1 VSALIQTLRSLGGLR
16 LMARGAVG
24 IAGVAFF
31 IYLST
36 QLSAPG
42 MALLYADLNTKDSAQ
57 IVAKLETANVPFT
70 LKAGGTQIYVPA
82 DKALRLR
89 MTLAQEGLP
98 RDGSVGYEI
107 FDRSEGV
114 GSSSLVQN
122 VNRLRALEGELSRTI
137 RSMAQVSAA
146 RVHVV
151 LPKRQLFA
159 REREQPSA
167 SIILKTYRGEP
178 LSAGQVVAIQ
188 HLVAAAVPGLKPDR
202 ISIVDDR
209 GNLLARG
216 TKGGDTVRT
225 AARSADE
232 QRRVYESR
240 LAHKIE
246 TILGR
251 SLGPGKV
258 RAQVTA
264 DMDFDRIT
272 TAVEKYDPD
281 GRVVRSTQTDEEKT
295 TAQNKQAQKPVTAAN
310 NLRRTGQQ
318 ANENETGSSISTT
331 KTRERINY
339 EISKTVRNHVRVT
352 GDVKRVSVAVL
363 VDGTYT
369 VADGK
374 ATYQPRT
381 KEDLERI
388 TALVRSAIGFDA
400 KRGDVVQV
408 TNMQFAEGA
417 PKPDAKS
424 DEPFLGLYK
433 ADYMRI
439 AEVAVLAILSL
450 LVLLMVVR
458 PIVRRLIEPAP
469 AEPTT
474 PRLADQSGDT
484 AALPSPDGEGGE
496 GALDADAMIDLGKI
510 EGRVKA
516 STVKKVGDIVEK
528 HPEETVQIVRNWM
541 YQET

>member
-1 VSALIQTLRSLGGLR
+1 MSALIQTLRSLGGLR
-16 LMARGAVG
+16 LMALGAVG

-31 IYLST
+31 IYVSTRLSE
-36 QLSAPG
+36 PG
-42 MALLYADLNTKDSAQ
+42 MALLYADLDAKDSAQ

-82 DKALRLR
+82 DKALRMR

-98 RDGSVGYEI
+98 RGGSVGYEI

-122 VNRLRALEGELSRTI
+122 INRLRALEGELSRTI
-137 RSMAQVSAA
+137 RSIAMISAA

-167 SIILKTYRGEP
+167 SIILKTYRGET
-178 LSAGQVVAIQ
+178 LSGGQVVAIQ

-216 TKGGDTVRT
+216 TEGGETVRT

-264 DMDFDRIT
+264 NMDFDRIT
-272 TAVEKYDPD
+272 TAEEKYDPD

-318 ANENETGSSISTT
+318 GNENETGSSSSTT

-339 EISKTVRNHVRVT
+339 EISKTVRNHVRVSGT
-352 GDVKRVSVAVL
+352 VKRLSVAVL
-363 VDGTYT
+363 VDGTYA
-369 VADGK
+369 VAADGK
-374 ATYQPRT
+374 ATYQPRST
-381 KEDLERI
+381 QDLERL

-408 TNMQFAEGA
+408 TNLQFADGA
-417 PKPDAKS
+417 PKPDAKE
-424 DEPFLGLYK
+424 DMPFLGLYK

-439 AEVAVLAILSL
+439 AEVAVLAILAL
-450 LVLLMVVR
+450 LVLLMVIR
-458 PIVRRLIEPAP
+458 PIVRRLIEPVP
-469 AEPTT
+469 VPST
-474 PRLADQSGDT
+474 PRLSDQSGDK
-484 AALPSPDGEGGE
+484 AALPSPDGEDGE
-496 GALDADAMIDLGKI
+496 SDVDTDAMIDLGKI